1 MYFKEIKDKLTNM
14 FREQEPTK
22 KKKKRADLK
31 KIYLEI
37 KIYN

>member
-22 KKKKRADLK
+22 KKKKSRSEK
-31 KIYLEI
+31 NISGNKNI
-37 KIYN
+37 